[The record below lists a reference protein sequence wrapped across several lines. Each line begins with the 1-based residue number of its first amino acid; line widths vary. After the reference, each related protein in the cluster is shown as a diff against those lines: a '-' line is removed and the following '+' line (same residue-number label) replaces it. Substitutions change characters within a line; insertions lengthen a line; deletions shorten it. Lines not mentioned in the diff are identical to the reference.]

1 MKYKLDNFIRQ
12 ILETLTLNVVI
23 RKAGISI
30 SESNEL
36 SRLKIYLLYQR
47 FYKNLK
53 QNFCI

>member
-1 MKYKLDNFIRQ
+1 MKYKLNNFIRQ